1 MVMLSKSL
9 KLRLVAR
16 SPFPDAVTFQ
26 VPSISEILSKLYL
39 TSLFV
44 QLGTCAMKSQ
54 NQGGVVDSRLN
65 VYGVKNFKVADLSII
80 APTNVGSNTYNSAL
94 RRSSGSKE

>member
-1 MVMLSKSL
+1 
-9 KLRLVAR
+9 
-16 SPFPDAVTFQ
+16 
-26 VPSISEILSKLYL
+26 
-39 TSLFV
+39 
-44 QLGTCAMKSQ
+44 MKSQ

-65 VYGVKNFKVADLSII
+65 VYGVKNFKVVDLSI